1 MSPLVPVEASRVA
14 LAGAPA
20 LPAPLPRLRQQLR
33 DRNDGQVY
41 ADAVADDAR
50 RRARAVFAHDLE
62 RVAKALED
70 GNTYDE
76 IRANL
81 VDLFEKLDPMTLAGD
96 LEKAMTL
103 GELAGRATVEPKA

>member
-1 MSPLVPVEASRVA
+1 MTHT
-14 LAGAPA
+14 
-20 LPAPLPRLRQQLR
+20 
-33 DRNDGQVY
+33 Y
-41 ADAVADDAR
+41 AILEVSEDA
-50 RRARAVFAHDLE
+50 
-62 RVAKALED
+62 
-70 GNTYDE
+70 YDE